1 MAVIDLSIPDDLK
14 AFAEA
19 EAARAGH
26 STVNDYMMALLREA
40 ERRSALSQIEA
51 KLLHSLDGP
60 SRAVV
65 AEDWEEMDR
74 CFEQRQA
81 GGHKS

>member
-1 MAVIDLSIPDDLK
+1 MALIDLSIPDDLK

-26 STVNDYMMALLREA
+26 ATINEYMMALLREA
-40 ERRSALSQIEA
+40 ERRSALGQLEV
-51 KLLHSLDGP
+51 KLIHSIDGP

-65 AEDWEEMDR
+65 AEDWDEMDR
-74 CFEQRQA
+74 RFEQRQS
-81 GGHKS
+81 GGRRP